1 MSKETTIHLRRRRGA
16 GRSTLH
22 DVAAL
27 AGVSAI
33 SVSRY
38 FKQAALVSPALRE
51 RIAAAVAQLGYVP
64 NLVAGGLASAQN
76 RIVGMVVPNLSGPIF
91 AATIQTFSDVLAEHS
106 YQSMLASSYF
116 SLAQEESAVRAFL
129 GWSPAAL
136 VLTSRHHSEGTE
148 QLIANTGIPV
158 IEVWDYAPERV
169 PIQIGFRHD
178 TVGEMAATY
187 LLERGYQRIAFVQNA
202 LAGDLSA
209 LDRRDG
215 YAEVIKAA
223 GRTPIFYSPTRSS
236 PFDAGEEALI
246 ALTQVADPADAII
259 MANDNLAIGAIL
271 AAQRLGIAVPSQCAI
286 MGFGDYPLAEK
297 LQPSLTT
304 IRPPSGEMGAL
315 AAQHALA
322 LLGALDTDASVSR
335 LNQLPCSLIMRES
348 A

>member
-1 MSKETTIHLRRRRGA
+1 
-16 GRSTLH
+16 
-22 DVAAL
+22 
-27 AGVSAI
+27 
-33 SVSRY
+33 
-38 FKQAALVSPALRE
+38 
-51 RIAAAVAQLGYVP
+51 
-64 NLVAGGLASAQN
+64 
-76 RIVGMVVPNLSGPIF
+76 MVVPNLSGPIF